1 VIYNCLVLNIR
12 TDNGELVDIVEV
24 SDGFD
29 RLRVRKGT
37 KGVGVARVIVQP
49 RICSARLVSVQS
61 QKRHLELCIYFCLP
75 LIIYR

>member
-37 KGVGVARVIVQP
+37 KGAGVARVIVQP

-61 QKRHLELCIYFCLP
+61 QKKPLELCIYFCLP